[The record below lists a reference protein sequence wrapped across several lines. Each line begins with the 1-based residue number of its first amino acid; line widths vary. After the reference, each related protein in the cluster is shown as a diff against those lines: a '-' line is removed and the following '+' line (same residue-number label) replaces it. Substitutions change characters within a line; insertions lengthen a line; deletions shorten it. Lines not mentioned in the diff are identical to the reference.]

1 MVKGAYRFLSIV
13 SVQHK
18 LRVLSNYLCSLL
30 RGGYNLASGG
40 DIFLINTGPI
50 LLETLDNQFI
60 DIYGVIIVGN
70 IAAFLP

>member
-1 MVKGAYRFLSIV
+1 MKGAYRFLSIV

-30 RGGYNLASGG
+30 RRDYNPARGENV
-40 DIFLINTGPI
+40 FLIYTGPI
-50 LLETLDNQFI
+50 LIEILDNQRI
-60 DIYGVIIVGN
+60 DIYWNNIVGN